1 MQLAT
6 SAKGNADGDGDADGG
21 DLACTRSAASNR
33 ARCSSMYR
41 CSSGRVSL
49 SIRKGLL
56 DCASSWSPSP
66 ARARRPLRM
75 ALIGCGVLKGS
86 ASGHGAALS
95 LLMPSAIVGRFLT
108 GSHDRPMDVATLV
121 GIRSS
126 LSPGDDAERF
136 NSLGL
141 RVVPISSSIRIVP
154 SSIQIHPRS
163 RANPFARMPSSSRSN
178 LGSPCSLLFKR
189 VTRRMQTQAAISST
203 PNSTT
208 TVMPLARSRGSI
220 V

>member
-1 MQLAT
+1 MQLAASVT
-6 SAKGNADGDGDADGG
+6 GDADGDGDADGG

-66 ARARRPLRM
+66 ARARLPLRM
-75 ALIGCGVLKGS
+75 ALIGCGVLKGC

-95 LLMPSAIVGRFLT
+95 LLMTFAPVGRLPT
-108 GSHDRPMDVATLV
+108 GSHDRPMDVATLI
-121 GIRSS
+121 GILSS
-126 LSPGDDAERF
+126 LSPGDDADRF
-136 NSLGL
+136 NSFGL
-141 RVVPISSSIRIVP
+141 RVVPISSSIRMVP

-163 RANPFARMPSSSRSN
+163 RANPFARIPSSSRSN
-178 LGSPCSLLFKR
+178 LGSSCSFKR

-203 PNSTT
+203 PKSTT
-208 TVMPLARSRGSI
+208 NVMPSARSRASL

>member
-141 RVVPISSSIRIVP
+141 RVVPISSSIRMVP

-208 TVMPLARSRGSI
+208 NVMPLARSRASI